1 MNKQVTF
8 YLNTVSTG
16 VGKWLQMLP
25 SHLTPGE
32 SQGIKWGTHPNK
44 QMTLYSNTV
53 CPGVR
58 RVNHRVLA
66 EEHTQTNEQVTLYLK
81 KHSTHSCGEMAAHA
95 TFSPNNEWTSG
106 YKISNATKQTKK
118 TNCFAVWPVA
128 YIREVLQMSVYVCK
142 ELCGCVATFTHS
154 VILQPLLPHF
164 HHAVALVQ
172 TLQQSISK

>member
-1 MNKQVTF
+1 MR
-8 YLNTVSTG
+8 NT
-16 VGKWLQMLP
+16 P
-25 SHLTPGE
+25 
-32 SQGIKWGTHPNK
+32 K

-81 KHSTHSCGEMAAHA
+81 KHSMHSCGEMAAHA

-118 TNCFAVWPVA
+118 TNCKTSGLHQRSPANVGLC
-128 YIREVLQMSVYVCK
+128 LQRALW
-142 ELCGCVATFTHS
+142 LCGNLHPQCNPSTASPTFSPCCSPCSYTATKHKQIKAKKKDISEQLISPFDIT
-154 VILQPLLPHF
+154 
-164 HHAVALVQ
+164 LVEKAYH
-172 TLQQSISK
+172 LRLSMLA